1 MNTGKTKSRNIS
13 DEPYPMNLLI
23 ALNEHNV
30 MGTPLSL
37 ENMTQDNFDGLDVA
51 LTTLPERVQE
61 MIRLRFVE
69 RQAYSK
75 IGEPLGIGAERVRFL
90 IQDGLRKLRYPSA
103 YAYIKYGKQGN
114 IERRAKLAEE
124 NKAVLIDKL
133 QIKVTDMGISVR
145 ATNRLIAVGCRTVKD
160 VVALNEEKIKNIR
173 NLGKLSIQEI
183 ASKLESMGIKDTD
196 WSKF

>member
-1 MNTGKTKSRNIS
+1 MNTERNKSRNIS

-37 ENMTQDNFDGLDVA
+37 EDLTEDNFVGLEIA
-51 LTTLPERVQE
+51 LTTLPERVQK

-75 IGEPLGIGAERVRFL
+75 IGEPFGIGAERVRFL
-90 IQDGLRKLRYPSA
+90 IQDGLRKLRYPSV

-114 IERRAKLAEE
+114 TERRARLAEE
-124 NKAVLIDKL
+124 NKAILIDKM

-145 ATNRLIAVGCRTVKD
+145 ATNRLIAVGCQTVKD

-183 ASKLESMGIKDTD
+183 ASKLESMGITETD